1 MPISDPQ
8 LISILNQFTVQAQV
22 YSAQQSLSH
31 EINLES
37 LSEDSDLSQ
46 LDSSFH
52 ESTLEFETPIFR
64 DEPTLNEG
72 NPRLQPNERISYFQG
87 GCHCQSIRFIAF
99 LPEGEEIQQ
108 QTLIDC
114 NCSICTMKGFI
125 HWIIPFKYF
134 ALYGD
139 PQTLSNYQFNTRQAQ
154 HLFCS
159 QCGIPSFYL
168 PRSHPQ
174 HVSINVRCLDD
185 GATLM
190 NSAQLQ
196 RFDGQQWETHIQTIN
211 AAYPIASDSSKILS
225 SASVS
230 SASVSSASVSSSSG
244 SHKAHKTVSE
254 DHTLDESLSCLL
266 YTSPSPR
273 D

>member
-8 LISILNQFTVQAQV
+8 LIAILNQFTVQA
-22 YSAQQSLSH
+22 
-31 EINLES
+31 
-37 LSEDSDLSQ
+37 
-46 LDSSFH
+46 LDSNFH
-52 ESTLEFETPIFR
+52 ETTLEFETPIFR

-72 NPRLQPNERISYFQG
+72 NPRLQQDERISYFQG
-87 GCHCQSIRFIAF
+87 GCHCQSIRFMAF
-99 LPEGEEIQQ
+99 LPEGEEIHQ
-108 QTLIDC
+108 QTLIEC

-168 PRSHPQ
+168 PRSHPH

-185 GATLM
+185 GASLM

-196 RFDGQQWETHIQTIN
+196 RFDGQHWETHIQTIN
-211 AAYPIASDSSKILS
+211 AAYPIS
-225 SASVS
+225 SASS
-230 SASVSSASVSSSSG
+230 EDPSMPAHSRSVVPVLLTNQ
-244 SHKAHKTVSE
+244 AHKTISE
-254 DHTLDESLSCLL
+254 DLSEAHTLDESLSDDLSVVL
-266 YTSPSPR
+266 SI
-273 D
+273 DEQDVD